1 MRIVET
7 DNDDQGKAKKTDR
20 YSVARKTANF
30 LYLIGFLLVALI
42 AIITPIMVFTGSF
55 KTEFIFPAG
64 TSVFVGIVTM
74 ANAQL
79 IGAVL
84 DTADSTRKTAQNTA
98 KILEEIRSKSI

>member
-7 DNDDQGKAKKTDR
+7 GNDDQEKTNKTDR

-30 LYLIGFLLVALI
+30 LYLIGFLLVTLI
-42 AIITPIMVFTGSF
+42 AIITLTMVFTGTF
-55 KTEFIFPAG
+55 EMGFIFPAG
-64 TSVFVGIVTM
+64 AGIFVGIVTM

-98 KILEEIRSKSI
+98 KILEEIRSKLM